1 MKDVKVDVRVNVTV
15 DAASVV
21 LLIATTTMAYL
32 FYQLNKQGRQ
42 DRLALSKPWV
52 SARSRRPARNAG

>member
-21 LLIATTTMAYL
+21 LLLATTMMAFL
-32 FYQLNKQGRQ
+32 FYKQNQQ
-42 DRLALSKPWV
+42 DRLDRLASSKP
-52 SARSRRPARNAG
+52 